1 MTPTHVEPGEL
12 APGSADAWPRPAY
25 SWYVVGILTFAYTVS
40 FIDRQILNLL
50 VEPIRHDLGINDTQ
64 ISLLQGLAFAI
75 FYSLMGIPIAWLA
88 DRSNRRNVIVVG
100 MVLWCMMTA
109 ACGLSRNFLQLFL
122 ARIGVGVG
130 EAALSPPAYSI
141 IADYFP
147 PHRLARA
154 TGTYAFGVYAG
165 AGIAMLA
172 GGAVISM
179 ISDAKT
185 VVLPVLGS
193 FRPWQL
199 TFLVVGLPGLLVAA
213 LMMTVREPVRRD
225 SRPVT
230 AGGRAKPTIAEL
242 LAFLK
247 SRKSTITAI
256 CIGFSFVGM
265 VIIAILSWTPTLF
278 IRIHGWTAGEIG
290 LAYGL
295 ILLLL
300 GTSGSVMGG
309 VIADWFYRR
318 GRKDATL
325 RTALYASLLAL
336 PLAIAMPLV
345 GNAWLAIAL
354 LAPVTF
360 LLSAPV
366 GLSAAA
372 IQLMTPNHLRAQVTA
387 VYLLVVALIGTGF
400 GPMVVALPT
409 DYLFRDP
416 QAVGRS
422 LALATL
428 VLIPLGAISLWYGCR
443 AFRVILGPPGEEAV
457 MNQHAPDDAG

>member
-1 MTPTHVEPGEL
+1 MESTHETQGNITPPS
-12 APGSADAWPRPAY
+12 SAAWPSPTRA
-25 SWYVVGILTFAYTVS
+25 WYVVGILTLAYTVS

-50 VEPIRHDLGINDTQ
+50 VEPIKHDLGISDTQ

-75 FYSLMGIPIAWLA
+75 FYSLMGLPIAWLA
-88 DRSNRRNVIVVG
+88 DRSNRRNIIVVG
-100 MVLWCMMTA
+100 MVLWCLMTA

-172 GGAVISM
+172 GGAVISL
-179 ISDAKT
+179 ISAAET
-185 VVLPVLGS
+185 IVLPVLGS
-193 FRPWQL
+193 IRPWQL
-199 TFLVVGLPGLLVAA
+199 TFLVVGMPGLLVAA
-213 LMMTVREPVRRD
+213 LMLTVREPVRRD
-225 SRPVT
+225 SRMAADKQRV
-230 AGGRAKPTIAEL
+230 KPAIADL
-242 LAFLK
+242 LDFLR
-247 SRKSTITAI
+247 SRKSAI
-256 CIGFSFVGM
+256 AALCIGFSFIGM
-265 VIIAILSWTPTLF
+265 VIIGILSWTPTLF
-278 IRIHGWTAGEIG
+278 IRIHGWTVGEIG

-300 GTSGSVMGG
+300 GTSGSVLGG
-309 VIADWFYRR
+309 VVADWIYRR
-318 GRKDATL
+318 GRQDATL

-336 PLAIAMPLV
+336 PFAIAMPLV
-345 GNAWLAIAL
+345 DNARLAIAL
-354 LAPVTF
+354 LAPLTF

-387 VYLLVVALIGTGF
+387 FYLLVVALIGTGF
-400 GPMVVALPT
+400 GPVVVALMT

-416 QAVGRS
+416 QSVGRS
-422 LALATL
+422 LALVSL
-428 VLIPLGAISLWYGCR
+428 VLIPLGAISLWHGCR
-443 AFRVILGPPGEEAV
+443 IFRNILEVPGK
-457 MNQHAPDDAG
+457 